1 MSSESKNLTQ
11 TKPCPFMNANSMLF
25 RLIFLC
31 VATWC
36 LPFLIKSRTHQNAGD
51 GLPYQETQELS
62 VILSCLNT
70 KL

>member
-1 MSSESKNLTQ
+1 
-11 TKPCPFMNANSMLF
+11 MNANSTLF
-25 RLIFLC
+25 RLCFLY

-36 LPFLIKSRTHQNAGD
+36 LPFLIKSGTHQNAGD